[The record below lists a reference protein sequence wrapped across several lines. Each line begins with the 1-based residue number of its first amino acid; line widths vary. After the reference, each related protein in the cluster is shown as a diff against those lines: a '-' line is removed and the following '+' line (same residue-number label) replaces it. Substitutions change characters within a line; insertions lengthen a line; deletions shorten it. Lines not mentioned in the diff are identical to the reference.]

1 MLFFSVSLK
10 RKNLNSFFW
19 STVTYLICSIS
30 TMWHISCKIKCE
42 KHFIFFLNC
51 NFVWVNCSHWIKLQ
65 YHEDTEKRKVS
76 CYILSLINY
85 YSVLKT
91 EKSGWRYGS
100 AVNRAYYFYRI
111 PMLGCLLLVKSSRNL
126 TRFSDL
132 SQTLLYVYKCTST
145 HINTH

>member
-1 MLFFSVSLK
+1 
-10 RKNLNSFFW
+10 
-19 STVTYLICSIS
+19 
-30 TMWHISCKIKCE
+30 MWKA
-42 KHFIFFLNC
+42 FYFFLNC

-100 AVNRAYYFYRI
+100 AVNRAYYFLQNSHAGL
-111 PMLGCLLLVKSSRNL
+111 PTAGKELQE
-126 TRFSDL
+126 FD
-132 SQTLLYVYKCTST
+132 TLLWPFTDTPICVQMHKHT
-145 HINTH
+145 HKHTLKIKIKKYFLKRKFPLLAIIN